1 MTRWTLVATLAI
13 ALLGLVVG
21 LAWLLHRRRGH
32 TRGEAVLRA
41 AGYVLLWT
49 QFFLVVVPFLWV
61 ILTSLKPSREIL
73 ESPFSVPRV
82 LREPTAAHW
91 QQTADNY
98 ATAWTKSHFRDY
110 FVNSVKISACTVVL
124 TLGIAAMAAYVLAR
138 FEFFGRKFFYLLF
151 LAGMMFPAQ
160 LILVPLFF
168 QFSWMSD
175 QLSSVAMAL
184 SKALGIGPYR
194 VQMHNSHMALILL
207 YTAVSLPFSI
217 FVLTNFMR
225 TIPSE
230 LREAALIDG
239 ATEWQAFWRV
249 MLPMARPGLVSVSI
263 FNFLGVW
270 NEYLYAL
277 VFLDDETKR
286 TLPLGLA
293 SVSILADYK
302 SDYGL
307 MFAGLVITVLPILV
321 VYILLQRHL
330 TRGVTLGALKG

>member
-1 MTRWTLVATLAI
+1 MTRWTLVGTLVLGLI
-13 ALLGLVVG
+13 ALVAG

-32 TRGEAVLRA
+32 TRGEALVRS

-49 QFFLVVVPFLWV
+49 HCLLVVTPFLWV

-73 ESPFSVPRV
+73 ASPFSVPRV
-82 LREPTAAHW
+82 LREPTAASW
-91 QQTADNY
+91 RQTADNY
-98 ATAWTKSHFRDY
+98 ATAWTKSHFRSY
-110 FVNSVKISACTVVL
+110 FANSVKISACTVVL
-124 TLGIAAMAAYVLAR
+124 TVGIAAMAAYVLAR
-138 FEFFGRKFFYLLF
+138 FEFFGRKLLYLLF

-175 QLSSVAMAL
+175 QLSAVTLAVTR
-184 SKALGIGPYR
+184 ALGIGPYR
-194 VQMHNSHMALILL
+194 VQMHNSHLTLILL
-207 YTAVSLPFSI
+207 YTAVSLPFSV

-249 MLPMARPGLVSVSI
+249 MLPMARPGLVSVAI

-277 VFLDDETKR
+277 VFLDEEAMR

-307 MFAGLVITVLPILV
+307 MFAGLVITVLPILAA
-321 VYILLQRHL
+321 YLFLQRHL